1 MEKKEFEQDDPMS
14 LTGMVLPLS
23 KEEGIKAEEA
33 MVLCFIEEYL
43 GMGFSEKEI
52 LKIFKDPFYQA
63 PYEIFQTRG
72 EPYVQNMIYKVLN
85 DEGGV

>member
-23 KEEGIKAEEA
+23 KEEGLKAEET
-33 MVLCFIEEYL
+33 MVSCFIEEYFC
-43 GMGFSEKEI
+43 MGFSAQQI
-52 LKIFKDPFYQA
+52 LEIFKDPFYQA

-72 EPYVQNMIYKVLN
+72 ELYVQKMVYKVLN
-85 DEGGV
+85 GEGGA